1 MVNRIS
7 SSVKKYVEPVTN
19 ILDKIGTGV
28 FILLVAMLIYSII
41 VRKAGYPL
49 KGVMELSEF
58 GMVLVTFLFMSANYF
73 KSDQMTMDTFVEK
86 VPRKGRTLIGA
97 FVHLVNFVI
106 LGLLS
111 WRMYIQGSIV
121 QGAGQNSTYLAVPI
135 FPFIYIAATCCVVLT
150 AVYILH
156 FLNSLATVNEAWR
169 K

>member
-1 MVNRIS
+1 LIS
-7 SSVKKYVEPVTN
+7 KVASSVKKVVEPVANT
-19 ILDKIGTGV
+19 LDKIGTVV
-28 FILLVAMLIYSII
+28 FILMVCMLVYSVI

-86 VPRKGRTLIGA
+86 LPKKGCHIIGA

-106 LGLLS
+106 LGLMS
-111 WRMYIQGSIV
+111 WRLFLQGSIV
-121 QGAGQNSTYLAVPI
+121 QGMGQTSTILAFPI
-135 FPFIYIAATCCVVLT
+135 FPFIYIAGACSVVLT

-156 FLNSLATVNEAWR
+156 FLNSLIKVSEDWR
-169 K
+169 T